1 MHSWWIDK
9 SPTILRPPDKLG
21 VLLLPSIIGIM
32 VDEVVPSLRW
42 ILGRLQLHSWDLLEY
57 TIALVISGIDE
68 EHSVSS
74 NGQTSREGS
83 STRPRANDYVV
94 IFRVYFSCPL
104 VSGPVSSTAE
114 EVSYG

>member
-1 MHSWWIDK
+1 
-9 SPTILRPPDKLG
+9 
-21 VLLLPSIIGIM
+21 M

-42 ILGRLQLHSWDLLEY
+42 ILGRLRLQSRDLLDY

-74 NGQTSREGS
+74 NGQTSCKGS
-83 STRPRANDYVV
+83 ATRSRAHDYVV
-94 IFRVYFSCPL
+94 IFRVYCSCSL
-104 VSGPVSSTAE
+104 VGGPVSRAGE